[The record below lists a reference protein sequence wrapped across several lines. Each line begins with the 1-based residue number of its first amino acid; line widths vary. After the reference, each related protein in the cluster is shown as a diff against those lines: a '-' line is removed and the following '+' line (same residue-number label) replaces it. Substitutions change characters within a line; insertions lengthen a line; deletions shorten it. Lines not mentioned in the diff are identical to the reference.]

1 MRAWLACLFLLAPT
15 VGLASSCALEGFE
28 KFTPP
33 SETEGPCG
41 HASVPGPPAPTP
53 SNDAATEEEFVVA
66 LRVLRLKTDKDGA
79 DLGLDLDRFCTC
91 QGEARSCIAPVDQAE
106 SLSCDKEM
114 GRDNQM
120 PALFGLVEVALQSKD
135 LSELYSQFAELGSW
149 GIIFH
154 VSGYNGQPNDSKVR
168 VAWYG
173 SEGTEVTPAWDGSD
187 AWPIATST
195 LENPADVNTPK
206 YFDNDAYVTDGM
218 LVLSAPTGGI
228 AVAGGNTR
236 LHINLSAGTIQA
248 RILKDAFGRWVLRD
262 GLIAGRIPQLELF
275 RMVQSFRDDTG
286 TPFCTDN
293 IFWGTTQD
301 AFCRGLDMQTGPPEP
316 NKPCNA
322 VSFAAGFDADPAVIG
337 VPKAP
342 NPDSPGCPA
351 DTDPIASF
359 TMFGCPLP
367 MNP

>member
-33 SETEGPCG
+33 PESEELCG

-53 SNDAATEEEFVVA
+53 PNDAAPEEEFVVA

-79 DLGLDLDRFCTC
+79 DLGLDLDRFCSC
-91 QGEARSCIAPVDQAE
+91 QGEERSCIPPEGQPE
-106 SLSCDKEM
+106 KLSCDKAM

-120 PALFGLVEVALQSKD
+120 PALFSLVELALQVQD
-135 LSELYSQFAELGSW
+135 LSERYSLFAELGSW

-173 SEGTEVTPAWDGSD
+173 SEGTEAQPAWDGSD

-195 LENPADVNTPK
+195 LEDPANVNTPK
-206 YFDNDAYVTDGM
+206 YYDNDAYVTDGM
-218 LVLSAPTGGI
+218 LVLSAPVGGI

-236 LHINLSAGTIQA
+236 LHINLSSGTIQA
-248 RILKDAFGRWVLRD
+248 KILKDNLGRWILRD
-262 GLIAGRIPQLELF
+262 GLIAGRIPQVELF

-286 TPFCTDN
+286 KPFCTDN
-293 IFWGTTQD
+293 IFWGATQD
-301 AFCRGLDMQTGPPEP
+301 AFCRGLDVQTGPPEP
-316 NKPCNA
+316 NKACNA

-342 NPDSPGCPA
+342 NPDSPGCPTE
-351 DTDPIASF
+351 TDPIASF
-359 TMFGCPLP
+359 TMLGCPP
-367 MNP
+367 PPNP